1 MKKLIYA
8 MLLTL
13 LPHVAL
19 AQAPALG
26 PSDWSEGTQTLLAA
40 AVVGESGWQRV
51 TDHDALP
58 WLLYNRWRDAG
69 GSFEE
74 MILQYCKALTGKR
87 PWLLELNSQG
97 VRPPLWPANASWA
110 RHRDKWLAIH
120 DRIGAWAR
128 GEVPNPCPN
137 AVHFGGGMDP
147 RQGRMIP
154 ARCAGS
160 VNRFWKLREKG

>member
-1 MKKLIYA
+1 MRGLIFA
-8 MLLTL
+8 TMLTL

-19 AQAPALG
+19 AQTPDLS
-26 PSDWSEGTQTLLAA
+26 PSDWSEATQTLLAA

-58 WLLYNRWRDAG
+58 WLLYSRWRTVG
-69 GSFEE
+69 GSFDA

-87 PWLLELNSQG
+87 PWLLQLNPQG
-97 VRPPLWPANASWA
+97 DRPAMWPAKASWA
-110 RHRDKWLAIH
+110 KHRRKWLAIR

-137 AVHFGGGMDP
+137 AIHFGGHMDP
-147 RQGRMIP
+147 AQGAMVP

-160 VNRFWKLREKG
+160 VNRFWKIRKG

>member
-1 MKKLIYA
+1 MRKLIFA
-8 MLLTL
+8 TMLVL

-58 WLLYNRWRDAG
+58 WLLYARWRAIG
-69 GSFEE
+69 GSFDDV
-74 MILQYCKALTGKR
+74 ILQYCKALTGKR
-87 PWLLELNSQG
+87 VWLLELNPQG
-97 VRPPLWPANASWA
+97 VKPPMWPANASWA
-110 RHRDKWLAIH
+110 KHRRKWLAIR

-128 GEVPNPCPN
+128 GEVRNPCPT
-137 AVHFGGGMDP
+137 AVHFGGHMDP
-147 RQGRMIP
+147 VRAGTMP
-154 ARCAGS
+154 AACAGS
-160 VNRFWKLREKG
+160 VNRFWKRKG